1 MCTPASLFCGL
12 MRSTAAALVCIA
24 AFATSALAL
33 DYPTRAVKIIVP
45 AAAGGPTHITAQ
57 LLAEKMQPK
66 LGQAIIVEP
75 RPGGG
80 NNIGADFVA
89 KSDPDGYT
97 LLLGSVGSH
106 AINQSLYKKLPFDPI
121 KDFAPV
127 SLVVTYPLMLIVNPQ
142 VPAKTVQELLDY
154 ARKNPGKLS
163 LASSGNGTSMH
174 LAGEMLVRQAG
185 INAPHVPYKGS
196 APALSDMM
204 GNHVQV
210 MLDTLITAKPLV
222 ESGKLRALGVTS
234 KTRSPLMPSLP
245 TLDESGLPGYEA
257 TGWTGILVPAKT
269 PPEIV
274 AKLNAAIVEALKSP
288 DLREAFEKQGL
299 DPSAS
304 TPAEFGTF
312 IRAETDKWGK
322 IIRAAG
328 ISAD

>member
-1 MCTPASLFCGL
+1 MGGAASVIRTFL
-12 MRSTAAALVCIA
+12 ALAGVVA
-24 AFATSALAL
+24 LAPSAMAL
-33 DYPTRAVKIIVP
+33 DYPTRPVRIIVP

-66 LGQAIIVEP
+66 LGQPIIVEP

-89 KSDPDGYT
+89 KSEPDGYT

-127 SLVVTYPLMLIVNPQ
+127 SLVVTYPLMLIVNPA
-142 VPAKTVQELLDY
+142 VPANSLKELLDY
-154 ARKNPGKLS
+154 ARKNPGQLS

-185 INAPHVPYKGS
+185 IDAPHVPYKGS

-210 MLDTLITAKPLV
+210 MLDTLITARPLV

-269 PPEIV
+269 SPEII
-274 AKLNAAIVEALKSP
+274 AKLNAVIVDALKAP
-288 DLREAFEKQGL
+288 DLRESFEKQGL
-299 DPSAS
+299 EPRGS
-304 TPAEFGTF
+304 TPAEFGAF
-312 IRAETDKWGK
+312 IGSETDKWGK

>member
-1 MCTPASLFCGL
+1 MGGAASAIRTFL
-12 MRSTAAALVCIA
+12 ALAGVVA
-24 AFATSALAL
+24 LAPSAVAL
-33 DYPTRAVKIIVP
+33 DYPTRPVRIIVP

-66 LGQAIIVEP
+66 LGQPIIVEP

-89 KSDPDGYT
+89 KSEPDGYT

-127 SLVVTYPLMLIVNPQ
+127 SLVVTYPLMLIVNPA
-142 VPAKTVQELLDY
+142 VPANSLKELLDY

-185 INAPHVPYKGS
+185 IDAPHVPYKGS

-269 PPEIV
+269 SPEII
-274 AKLNAAIVEALKSP
+274 AKLNAAIVDALKAP
-288 DLREAFEKQGL
+288 DLRENFEKQGL
-299 DPSAS
+299 EPRGS
-304 TPAEFGTF
+304 TPAEFGAF
-312 IRAETDKWGK
+312 ISSETDKWGK